1 MREVKEKSPLKE
13 RVGETLKSAP
23 RTASRRGTDASFQQ
37 FRQELRE
44 AAQDGQPEDRYESGK
59 ITDTADHAVRQ
70 VSHLAEKAVHKLPK
84 TKSESEA
91 RTKSVPQHEQPRHPL
106 QPTAA
111 PREYP
116 LQSQPQGNQSVRES
130 ASPIREKPVPPA
142 NAQQPKTR
150 EYTPDAKASVSP
162 SQHSTPR
169 IHENVK
175 AVPAETMPSTTE
187 HSVRKSV
194 SPIKEKPVPPA
205 NAPQPKMREHA
216 PDAKAPVSSSQHATL
231 RIHEKTQNVSAEITP
246 TPTGSAEK
254 HTAAPFEQ
262 SAHHLQMER
271 SAHEQAFPIKEKPVP
286 PANTPQPKMRE
297 HTPTADAPVHLPQH
311 PASQIYERPQN
322 VYQLQTNRSVREL
335 ETSVREKPSASSLRE
350 IPAALK
356 PDTTQFA
363 LPEIKTKEYIQK
375 KRKKQNLVKE
385 ETSSIGNSA
394 ADSETFS
401 PVIRTRETVREQQKL
416 HVSHRTEPEQP
427 VMPQIRTR
435 KPHPVSLPDNVETA
449 KPDAPQPPLPD
460 IKSKQKYIAVQKP
473 AQVTPVQAN
482 PQQAA
487 QKMIQGDMK
496 LCKPLFAN
504 ETAPLPTGKNA
515 APAKPVRVQKQV
527 RPAVVRKQKIKTAS
541 KAKIKSATSAGKAL
555 PSKASAAAPK
565 QAATVIRKGQVLR
578 DTAIKTAKVAKEA
591 GRKVLRAIVA
601 AAEKLAAAIGAGG
614 AAAVSVVVVILLVGM
629 LFASPLGILFAGE
642 DTGTEIKI
650 PGAVATLNGE
660 FTDEIYR
667 IMEEHPYDELDM
679 QEGMEA
685 VMLQNWR
692 NVLAVYAVKVS
703 TDEEHGLDVMT
714 MDEEKL
720 QLLREI
726 FFDANKL
733 EYELTIR
740 TVDGERITTLHIS
753 VQIKDA
759 MQMAD
764 EYSFTAQQREMLE
777 ELLKPD
783 YDDIF
788 LSLIGNYQPDG
799 TPIGPVD
806 ISDIQGTL
814 PDDLDPLRESI
825 ILTAYQLLG
834 KVTYF
839 WGGKSLVLGWD
850 SRWGTPTTVTAPG
863 SGSTGKVLPFG
874 LDCSGFVDWTFYNAT
889 NGAYLPG
896 RGGGAASQHGYCTN
910 IAWSDALPGD
920 LVFYA
925 DDSHVGIVCGYDSV
939 GNLLVIHCSGGQN
952 GVVVTGREGFAV
964 AARPDLF
971 SAKN

>member
-1 MREVKEKSPLKE
+1 MREVKEKSSLKA
-13 RVGETLKSAP
+13 RAVETLKSAP
-23 RTASRRGTDASFQQ
+23 QAAFRRGADASFQQ
-37 FRQELRE
+37 LRQELRE
-44 AAQDGQPEDRYESGK
+44 AAQDGKSDDRYESGK
-59 ITDTADHAVRQ
+59 ITDTADHAVQEAR
-70 VSHLAEKAVHKLPK
+70 HLAEKAVHKLPK
-84 TKSESEA
+84 TKSEPQREA
-91 RTKSVPQHEQPRHPL
+91 RTESVPQHEQSR
-106 QPTAA
+106 QPTTV

-116 LQSQPQGNQSVRES
+116 PVSAQPDYPPQSQPQVSRSVRES
-130 ASPIREKPVPPA
+130 ASPIREKPVSPA
-142 NAQQPKTR
+142 SDK
-150 EYTPDAKASVSP
+150 
-162 SQHSTPR
+162 
-169 IHENVK
+169 
-175 AVPAETMPSTTE
+175 
-187 HSVRKSV
+187 
-194 SPIKEKPVPPA
+194 
-205 NAPQPKMREHA
+205 
-216 PDAKAPVSSSQHATL
+216 
-231 RIHEKTQNVSAEITP
+231 
-246 TPTGSAEK
+246 
-254 HTAAPFEQ
+254 
-262 SAHHLQMER
+262 
-271 SAHEQAFPIKEKPVP
+271 
-286 PANTPQPKMRE
+286 QPKMRE
-297 HTPTADAPVHLPQH
+297 HTPTADAPVQQPQHTAPQIHENVKAVSTETTPSLTERSVREAVSPVKEKPVPPVNIPQPKMREYAPNADVPVHRPQH
-311 PASQIYERPQN
+311 PDSRIHEGPQP
-322 VYQLQTNRSVREL
+322 VHQPQTNRSVREL
-335 ETSVREKPSASSLRE
+335 ETSVREKPAGKARPAEQRSLGQSPASTEPSAPATTPTVQPSARTLAREKTPVSSLHE
-350 IPAALK
+350 QPVTPK
-356 PDTTQFA
+356 TDTTQFA
-363 LPEIKTKEYIQK
+363 LPAIKTKEYIRK
-375 KRKKQNLVKE
+375 KRQKQNFLKE
-385 ETSSIGNSA
+385 EATGIENIT

-416 HVSHRTEPEQP
+416 HVSHSTEPEQSAL
-427 VMPQIRTR
+427 PQIRTR
-435 KPHPVSLPDNVETA
+435 QPQAASMRANTESVTPDT
-449 KPDAPQPPLPD
+449 PQTLLPD
-460 IKSKQKYIAVQKP
+460 IKSKRKYIAAQQP
-473 AQVTPVQAN
+473 TQVTPVQAN

-487 QKMIQGDMK
+487 REMIQGDIK

-527 RPAVVRKQKIKTAS
+527 RPAVVRKQKIKTAP

-555 PSKASAAAPK
+555 PCKASAAAPK

-650 PGAVATLNGE
+650 PDAVATLNGE

-667 IMEEHPYDELDM
+667 IMEDHPYDELDM

-685 VMLQNWR
+685 AMLQNWR

-720 QLLREI
+720 QLLREV

-733 EYELTIR
+733 VYELTTSI
-740 TVDGERITTLHIS
+740 VDGAQKTILHIS
-753 VQIKDA
+753 LQIKDA

-764 EYSFTAQQREMLE
+764 EYGFTDQQREMLE

-788 LSLIGNYQPDG
+788 LSLIGNYQPDD

-825 ILTAYQLLG
+825 VLTAYQLLG

-863 SGSTGKVLPFG
+863 SSSTGKVLPFG

-889 NGAYLPG
+889 SGAYLPG

-939 GNLLVIHCSGGQN
+939 GNILVIHCSGGQN

-971 SAKN
+971 TD

>member
-1 MREVKEKSPLKE
+1 MREVKEKSSLKE

-23 RTASRRGTDASFQQ
+23 RTAFRRGTDASFEQL
-37 FRQELRE
+37 RQELRD

-59 ITDTADHAVRQ
+59 ITDTADHAVQEAR
-70 VSHLAEKAVHKLPK
+70 HLAEKAVHKLPK
-84 TKSESEA
+84 TKSE
-91 RTKSVPQHEQPRHPL
+91 PQPD
-106 QPTAA
+106 
-111 PREYP
+111 YP
-116 LQSQPQGNQSVRES
+116 PQSQSQVNTPVRES
-130 ASPIREKPVPPA
+130 ASPIREKPVSPA
-142 NAQQPKTR
+142 SDK
-150 EYTPDAKASVSP
+150 
-162 SQHSTPR
+162 
-169 IHENVK
+169 
-175 AVPAETMPSTTE
+175 
-187 HSVRKSV
+187 
-194 SPIKEKPVPPA
+194 
-205 NAPQPKMREHA
+205 
-216 PDAKAPVSSSQHATL
+216 
-231 RIHEKTQNVSAEITP
+231 
-246 TPTGSAEK
+246 
-254 HTAAPFEQ
+254 
-262 SAHHLQMER
+262 
-271 SAHEQAFPIKEKPVP
+271 
-286 PANTPQPKMRE
+286 QPKMRE
-297 HTPTADAPVHLPQH
+297 HTPTADASVQQSRH
-311 PASQIYERPQN
+311 PASEIHEKPQA
-322 VYQLQTNRSVREL
+322 VHHAQVNRSVREL
-335 ETSVREKPSASSLRE
+335 ETSVREKPAGKARPAEQRSLGQSPASTEPSVPATPPTVQPSARTLPRE
-350 IPAALK
+350 K
-356 PDTTQFA
+356 PIVFSPREPLATPKTDTTQFA
-363 LPEIKTKEYIQK
+363 LPEIKTKEYIRK

-385 ETSSIGNSA
+385 ETSSIGNAA

-416 HVSHRTEPEQP
+416 HVSHSAEQEQP
-427 VMPQIRTR
+427 ALPQIRTR
-435 KPHPVSLPDNVETA
+435 QPQTASMPADIEPTKPEV
-449 KPDAPQPPLPD
+449 PQPPLPD
-460 IKSKQKYIAVQKP
+460 IKSKRKYIAAQQP
-473 AQVTPVQAN
+473 TQVTPVQAN
-482 PQQAA
+482 QQQAVRQTGRKA
-487 QKMIQGDMK
+487 VRGESK
-496 LCKPLFAN
+496 LCQPALTN
-504 ETAPLPTGKNA
+504 ETVSVPMSRNVAPTK
-515 APAKPVRVQKQV
+515 PARVQKQA
-527 RPAVVRKQKIKTAS
+527 RPAFVKKQKIKTAP
-541 KAKIKSATSAGKAL
+541 KAKIKSSTTPAAKAL
-555 PSKASAAAPK
+555 PSKASAAPPK
-565 QAATVIRKGQVLR
+565 QTATVIRKGQVLR

-591 GRKVLRAIVA
+591 GKKVLRAIAA
-601 AAEKLAAAIGAGG
+601 AAEKLVAAIGAGG

-650 PGAVATLNGE
+650 PDAVATLNGE

-667 IMEEHPYDELDM
+667 IMEDHPYDELDM

-685 VMLQNWR
+685 AMLQNWR

-733 EYELTIR
+733 EYELTTR
-740 TVDGERITTLHIS
+740 TVDGEQITTLHIS
-753 VQIKDA
+753 AQIKDA

-788 LSLIGNYQPDG
+788 LSLIGNYQPGG

-825 ILTAYQLLG
+825 VLTAYQLLG

-889 NGAYLPG
+889 SGAYLPG

-920 LVFYA
+920 LIFYA

-939 GNLLVIHCSGGQN
+939 GNILVIHCSGGQN

-971 SAKN
+971 TD

>member
-1 MREVKEKSPLKE
+1 MREVKEKSSLKE

-23 RTASRRGTDASFQQ
+23 QAAFRRGTDASFQQ
-37 FRQELRE
+37 LRQELRD
-44 AAQDGQPEDRYESGK
+44 AAQDGQPEDRYESSK
-59 ITDTADHAVRQ
+59 ITDTADHAVQEVR
-70 VSHLAEKAVHKLPK
+70 HLAEKAAHRLPK
-84 TKSESEA
+84 TKSEPQREA
-91 RTKSVPQHEQPRHPL
+91 RTESVPQHEQSR
-106 QPTAA
+106 QPTTA

-116 LQSQPQGNQSVRES
+116 PQSQSQVSRSVRES
-130 ASPIREKPVPPA
+130 ASPIREKPIPPA

-150 EYTPDAKASVSP
+150 VYTPDAKAPASP
-162 SQHSTPR
+162 SQYPTS
-169 IHENVK
+169 E
-175 AVPAETMPSTTE
+175 
-187 HSVRKSV
+187 
-194 SPIKEKPVPPA
+194 
-205 NAPQPKMREHA
+205 
-216 PDAKAPVSSSQHATL
+216 
-231 RIHEKTQNVSAEITP
+231 IHEKPQTV
-246 TPTGSAEK
+246 
-254 HTAAPFEQ
+254 HQ
-262 SAHHLQMER
+262 SQ
-271 SAHEQAFPIKEKPVP
+271 K
-286 PANTPQPKMRE
+286 
-297 HTPTADAPVHLPQH
+297 
-311 PASQIYERPQN
+311 
-322 VYQLQTNRSVREL
+322 NRSVREL
-335 ETSVREKPSASSLRE
+335 ETSVREKPAGKARPAEQRSLGQSPASTEPPAPATTPTVQPSARTLPREKTPVSSLHE
-350 IPAALK
+350 QPVTPK
-356 PDTTQFA
+356 TDTTQFA
-363 LPEIKTKEYIQK
+363 LPEIKTKEYIRK
-375 KRKKQNLVKE
+375 KRKKQNLLKE
-385 ETSSIGNSA
+385 ETSSIENTI

-416 HVSHRTEPEQP
+416 HVSHSAEQEQP

-435 KPHPVSLPDNVETA
+435 QPQAAFMRAKTESVTPDT
-449 KPDAPQPPLPD
+449 PQTLLPD
-460 IKSKQKYIAVQKP
+460 IKSKQKYIAVQQP
-473 AQVTPVQAN
+473 TQVTPVQAN

-487 QKMIQGDMK
+487 QKMIQGNIK
-496 LCKPLFAN
+496 LCQPSLTN
-504 ETAPLPTGKNA
+504 ETVPVPASRNVAPTK
-515 APAKPVRVQKQV
+515 PARVQKQA
-527 RPAVVRKQKIKTAS
+527 RPAFVKKQKIKTAP
-541 KAKIKSATSAGKAL
+541 KAKIKSTTPAAKAL
-555 PSKASAAAPK
+555 PSKASSAAPK

-591 GRKVLRAIVA
+591 GKKVLRAIAA
-601 AAEKLAAAIGAGG
+601 AAEKLVAAIGAGG

-642 DTGTEIKI
+642 DAGTEIKI
-650 PGAVATLNGE
+650 PDAVATLNGE

-667 IMEEHPYDELDM
+667 IMEGNPYDALDM

-685 VMLQNWR
+685 AMLQNWR

-733 EYELTIR
+733 EYELTTR
-740 TVDGERITTLHIS
+740 TVDGEQITTLHIS
-753 VQIKDA
+753 AQIKDA

-764 EYSFTAQQREMLE
+764 EYGFTDQQREMLE

-788 LSLIGNYQPDG
+788 LSLIGDYQPDG
-799 TPIGPVD
+799 MPIGPVD

-825 ILTAYQLLG
+825 VLTAYQLLG

-850 SRWGTPTTVTAPG
+850 SRWGTPTTVTASG

-971 SAKN
+971 TD

>member
-1 MREVKEKSPLKE
+1 MREVKEKSPLKA
-13 RVGETLKSAP
+13 RAVETLKSAP
-23 RTASRRGTDASFQQ
+23 QAAFRRGTDASFQQ
-37 FRQELRE
+37 LRQELRE

-59 ITDTADHAVRQ
+59 ITDTADHAVRE
-70 VSHLAEKAVHKLPK
+70 VRHLAEKAVHKLPK
-84 TKSESEA
+84 TKSEPWQEVG
-91 RTKSVPQHEQPRHPL
+91 TGSVLQHEQPRQPQ

-111 PREYP
+111 PKEYP
-116 LQSQPQGNQSVRES
+116 PASAQPSYPPQVKQSVQEPT
-130 ASPIREKPVPPA
+130 SPIREKPVSPA
-142 NAQQPKTR
+142 NVQQPKTR

-175 AVPAETMPSTTE
+175 AIPAETMPSTTE
-187 HSVRKSV
+187 HSVRESV
-194 SPIKEKPVPPA
+194 SPIKEKPALPV
-205 NAPQPKMREHA
+205 NAPQPKMREYA
-216 PDAKAPVSSSQHATL
+216 PNADVPVHRPQHPDS
-231 RIHEKTQNVSAEITP
+231 RIHE
-246 TPTGSAEK
+246 G
-254 HTAAPFEQ
+254 
-262 SAHHLQMER
+262 
-271 SAHEQAFPIKEKPVP
+271 
-286 PANTPQPKMRE
+286 PQP
-297 HTPTADAPVHLPQH
+297 VHQP
-311 PASQIYERPQN
+311 
-322 VYQLQTNRSVREL
+322 QTNRSVREL
-335 ETSVREKPSASSLRE
+335 ETSVREKPAGKARPAEQRSIGQAPASTEPSAPATAPTVQPSARTLPREKTPVSSLHE
-350 IPAALK
+350 QPVTPK
-356 PDTTQFA
+356 TDTTQFA
-363 LPEIKTKEYIQK
+363 LPAIKTKEYIRK
-375 KRKKQNLVKE
+375 KRQKQNFLKE
-385 ETSSIGNSA
+385 ESSGIENTIT
-394 ADSETFS
+394 DSETFS

-416 HVSHRTEPEQP
+416 HVSHSTEPEQSAL
-427 VMPQIRTR
+427 PQIRTR
-435 KPHPVSLPDNVETA
+435 QPQAASMRANTESVTPDT
-449 KPDAPQPPLPD
+449 PQTLLPD
-460 IKSKQKYIAVQKP
+460 IKSKRKYIAAQQP
-473 AQVTPVQAN
+473 TQVTPVQAN

-487 QKMIQGDMK
+487 REMIQGDIK

-527 RPAVVRKQKIKTAS
+527 RPAVVRKQKIKTAP

-555 PSKASAAAPK
+555 PCKASAAAPK

-601 AAEKLAAAIGAGG
+601 AAEKLAAAIGTGG

-650 PGAVATLNGE
+650 PDAVATLNGE

-685 VMLQNWR
+685 AMLQNWR

-726 FFDANKL
+726 FFNANKL
-733 EYELTIR
+733 EYELTTR

-759 MQMAD
+759 MQMAN
-764 EYSFTAQQREMLE
+764 EYGFTAQQREMLE

-788 LSLIGNYQPDG
+788 LSLIGDYQPDG
-799 TPIGPVD
+799 MPIGPVD

-825 ILTAYQLLG
+825 VLTAYQLLG

-889 NGAYLPG
+889 SGAYLPG

-971 SAKN
+971 TD

>member
-13 RVGETLKSAP
+13 RAAKTLKSAP
-23 RTASRRGTDASFQQ
+23 QAAFRRGTDASFQQ
-37 FRQELRE
+37 LRQELRE

-59 ITDTADHAVRQ
+59 ITDTADHAVQEAR
-70 VSHLAEKAVHKLPK
+70 HLAEKAVHKLPK
-84 TKSESEA
+84 TKSEPQREVK
-91 RTKSVPQHEQPRHPL
+91 TESVPQHEQSR
-106 QPTAA
+106 QPTTV

-116 LQSQPQGNQSVRES
+116 PQSQSQGNQSVRES

-142 NAQQPKTR
+142 SDKQTK
-150 EYTPDAKASVSP
+150 
-162 SQHSTPR
+162 
-169 IHENVK
+169 
-175 AVPAETMPSTTE
+175 
-187 HSVRKSV
+187 
-194 SPIKEKPVPPA
+194 
-205 NAPQPKMREHA
+205 
-216 PDAKAPVSSSQHATL
+216 L
-231 RIHEKTQNVSAEITP
+231 
-246 TPTGSAEK
+246 
-254 HTAAPFEQ
+254 
-262 SAHHLQMER
+262 
-271 SAHEQAFPIKEKPVP
+271 
-286 PANTPQPKMRE
+286 RE

-322 VYQLQTNRSVREL
+322 VYQLQTNRSVREF

-356 PDTTQFA
+356 TDTTQFA
-363 LPEIKTKEYIQK
+363 LPEIKTKEYIRK

-385 ETSSIGNSA
+385 ETSSIGNAA

-401 PVIRTRETVREQQKL
+401 PVVRTRETVREQQKL
-416 HVSHRTEPEQP
+416 HVSHSAEQEQP
-427 VMPQIRTR
+427 ALPQIRTR
-435 KPHPVSLPDNVETA
+435 QPQTASMPADIEPTKPEV
-449 KPDAPQPPLPD
+449 PQPPLPD
-460 IKSKQKYIAVQKP
+460 IKSKRKYIAAQQP
-473 AQVTPVQAN
+473 TQVTPVQAN

-487 QKMIQGDMK
+487 QKMIRGKMR
-496 LCKPLFAN
+496 LCQPTLRN
-504 ETAPLPTGKNA
+504 ETVPVPASRNVTPTK
-515 APAKPVRVQKQV
+515 PARVQKQA
-527 RPAVVRKQKIKTAS
+527 RPAFVKKQKIKAAP
-541 KAKIKSATSAGKAL
+541 KAKIKGATPTTKAL
-555 PSKASAAAPK
+555 PSKASAAPPK

-591 GRKVLRAIVA
+591 GKKVLRAIAA

-650 PGAVATLNGE
+650 PDAVATLNGE

-667 IMEEHPYDELDM
+667 IMEENPYDELDM

-685 VMLQNWR
+685 AMLQNWR

-720 QLLREI
+720 QLLREV

-733 EYELTIR
+733 KYELTTR
-740 TVDGERITTLHIS
+740 TVDGEQITTLHIS
-753 VQIKDA
+753 AQIKDA

-825 ILTAYQLLG
+825 VLTAYQLLG

-863 SGSTGKVLPFG
+863 SGPTGKVLPFG

-910 IAWSDALPGD
+910 IAWADALPGD

-939 GNLLVIHCSGGQN
+939 GNILVIHCSGGQN

-971 SAKN
+971 TD

>member
-1 MREVKEKSPLKE
+1 MREVKEKSPLKA
-13 RVGETLKSAP
+13 RAVETLKSAP
-23 RTASRRGTDASFQQ
+23 QAAFRRGTDDSFQQ
-37 FRQELRE
+37 LRQELRD

-59 ITDTADHAVRQ
+59 ITDTADHAVQEVR
-70 VSHLAEKAVHKLPK
+70 HLAEKAAHRLPK
-84 TKSESEA
+84 TKSEPQREA
-91 RTKSVPQHEQPRHPL
+91 RTESFPQHEQSR
-106 QPTAA
+106 QPTTV

-116 LQSQPQGNQSVRES
+116 PVSAQPSYPPQSQPQVSRSVRES
-130 ASPIREKPVPPA
+130 ASPIREKPVPPV

-150 EYTPDAKASVSP
+150 VYTPDAKAPASP
-162 SQHSTPR
+162 SQYPTPR
-169 IHENVK
+169 IHE
-175 AVPAETMPSTTE
+175 
-187 HSVRKSV
+187 
-194 SPIKEKPVPPA
+194 KPQTVH
-205 NAPQPKMREHA
+205 Q
-216 PDAKAPVSSSQHATL
+216 SQ
-231 RIHEKTQNVSAEITP
+231 IN
-246 TPTGSAEK
+246 
-254 HTAAPFEQ
+254 
-262 SAHHLQMER
+262 R
-271 SAHEQAFPIKEKPVP
+271 SA
-286 PANTPQPKMRE
+286 
-297 HTPTADAPVHLPQH
+297 
-311 PASQIYERPQN
+311 
-322 VYQLQTNRSVREL
+322 REL
-335 ETSVREKPSASSLRE
+335 GTSVREKSAVKAKPAEQRSLGQAPASAEPSAPATAPTVPPAARTLPKEKMPASSLRE
-350 IPAALK
+350 IPTVPK

-363 LPEIKTKEYIQK
+363 LPEIKTKKYVRERLQK
-375 KRKKQNLVKE
+375 QDISKRKATGIDRAVR
-385 ETSSIGNSA
+385 
-394 ADSETFS
+394 DSETVL
-401 PVIRTRETVREQQKL
+401 PAIRTREAVREQENL
-416 HVSHRTEPEQP
+416 HVSHTPEPEQAAT
-427 VMPQIRTR
+427 PQIRTR
-435 KPHPVSLPDNVETA
+435 RPQSVSLPADVGTV
-449 KPDAPQPPLPD
+449 PSDTPQQPSLPD
-460 IKSKQKYIAVQKP
+460 IKNKQKYIAAQQP
-473 AQVTPVQAN
+473 TQVTPVQAN

-487 QKMIQGDMK
+487 HKMIRGNMK
-496 LCKPLFAN
+496 LCQPALTN
-504 ETAPLPTGKNA
+504 ETVPVPTSRNA
-515 APAKPVRVQKQV
+515 VPAKPVRVQKQV
-527 RPAVVRKQKIKTAS
+527 RPAVVRKQKIKTAP
-541 KAKIKSATSAGKAL
+541 KAKIKSATPAAKAL

-591 GRKVLRAIVA
+591 GKKVLRAIAA

-650 PGAVATLNGE
+650 PDAVATLNGE

-667 IMEEHPYDELDM
+667 IMEDHPYDELDM

-685 VMLQNWR
+685 AMLQNWR

-703 TDEEHGLDVMT
+703 TDEEHGLDVIT

-733 EYELTIR
+733 EYELTTR
-740 TVDGERITTLHIS
+740 TVDGEQITTLHIS
-753 VQIKDA
+753 AQIKDA

-764 EYSFTAQQREMLE
+764 EYGFTAQQREMLE

-825 ILTAYQLLG
+825 VLTAYQLLG

-889 NGAYLPG
+889 SGAYLPG

-971 SAKN
+971 TD